1 MASEIDNPL
10 DAYQPPMPAHGETS
24 QKKPG
29 AGRVKAIAI
38 ISIVFGCLGV
48 FSALGGIA
56 GLVFGQRI
64 QGAMAAPSQSGMPQ
78 EMVQAQKDMQADL
91 MAVQDRFM
99 PINAVVVALMAV
111 VSVGLLIGGV
121 QCLRRVVP
129 ARRVLLTACS
139 AAIVFELLRAV
150 VQVLIQIQTIPL
162 TMRHTER
169 MMSVGGGPAQA
180 MEIAMTFARVFLV
193 IGIVMG
199 ALWLLAKLIFFALSV
214 WYLRQ
219 PVACSYL
226 DGPASVDHSHMS
238 ELPQ

>member
-1 MASEIDNPL
+1 MASETNDPL
-10 DAYQPPMPAHGETS
+10 DVYQPPMPVQGETS
-24 QKKPG
+24 PKTPG

-38 ISIVFGCLGV
+38 ISLVFGCLGV

-56 GLVFGQRI
+56 GLLFGQQI
-64 QGAMAAPSQSGMPQ
+64 QGAVTAPSQPGMPQ
-78 EMVQAQKDMQADL
+78 EMVQAQKNMQADL
-91 MAVQDRFM
+91 MAVQDQFM

-129 ARRVLLTACS
+129 ARKVLLTACS

-150 VQVLIQIQTIPL
+150 VQVLIQIKTIPL
-162 TMRHTER
+162 TMEHTER

-180 MEIAMTFARVFLV
+180 MEIAMTVARVFLV

-199 ALWLLAKLIFFALSV
+199 ALWLVAKLVFFGLSV

-219 PVACSYL
+219 PVACHYL
-226 DGPASVDHSHMS
+226 DDPASVDHSHMS